1 MATKDAAAAQA
12 AVDLVQKE
20 VFLDEL
26 QNQGLLGVRVLSST
40 IKVRYCIV
48 VIKISVPKSLVDQ

>member
-48 VIKISVPKSLVDQ
+48 VIKISVPKFLVD